1 MAIDYCRLKDW
12 PFPDVR
18 QRYTEKDSILYA
30 LGLGFG
36 MDPLDESELR
46 FVYEDRLQAMP
57 TMAVVL
63 GYPGFWMKDP
73 ATGIDWKKLLHG
85 EQRLS
90 LHQPLSPTGEVVGR
104 TRIKSITDKGAG
116 KGAIVV
122 AERTLSDALSGALLA
137 TLEIV
142 TFCRGDGGYSSG
154 GQPSDSLA
162 VVPVNM
168 PDRAPDAVI
177 DLPTRPEM
185 ALIYRLSADP
195 NPLHA
200 DPAVARAAGF
210 DRPILHG
217 LASYGLA
224 ARALL
229 KTWCNYQPER
239 LKMFN
244 LRFTAPVYPGETLR
258 TEMWRQ
264 GQQILFRAR
273 VLERDLLVLN
283 NGVAECTHSTDP

>member
-1 MAIDYCRLKDW
+1 MAIDYQRLKYW
-12 PFPDVR
+12 PFPEVR
-18 QRYTEKDSILYA
+18 HRYSEKDSMLYA

-36 MDPLDESELR
+36 MDPLDENELR
-46 FVYEDRLQAMP
+46 FVYEDRLLAMP

-73 ATGIDWKKLLHG
+73 ATGIDWQKLLHG

-90 LHQPLSPTGEVVGR
+90 LHQPLPPTGEVVGR
-104 TRIKSITDKGAG
+104 TRIKSVTDKGAG

-122 AERTLSDALSGALLA
+122 AERTVLDAQSGALLA

-154 GQPSDSLA
+154 GQPSDSLD

-168 PDRAPDAVI
+168 PDRAPDAVC

-200 DPAVARAAGF
+200 DPIVARAAGF

-217 LASYGLA
+217 LASYGVA
-224 ARALL
+224 ARAIL

-244 LRFTAPVYPGETLR
+244 LRFTAPVYPGETIR

-264 GQQILFRAR
+264 GRQIFFRAR

-283 NGVAECTHSTDP
+283 NGVAECTFLTNQ

>member
-1 MAIDYCRLKDW
+1 MAIDYHRLKCW
-12 PFPDVR
+12 PFPEVR
-18 QRYTEKDSILYA
+18 HRYSEKDSMLYA
-30 LGLGFG
+30 LGVGFG

-73 ATGIDWKKLLHG
+73 ATGIDWQKLLHG

-90 LHQPLSPTGEVVGR
+90 LHQPLPPAGEVVGR
-104 TRIKSITDKGAG
+104 TRIKSITDKGVG

-122 AERTLSDALSGALLA
+122 VERTVSDAQSGALLA

-154 GQPSDSLA
+154 GHPSDSLDA
-162 VVPVNM
+162 VPVIV
-168 PDRAPDAVI
+168 PDRAPDAVC
-177 DLPTRPEM
+177 DLLTRPEM
-185 ALIYRLSADP
+185 ALVYRLSADP

-200 DPAVARAAGF
+200 DPVVARAAGF

-217 LASYGLA
+217 LASYGVA
-224 ARALL
+224 ARAIL

-239 LKMFN
+239 LKSFN
-244 LRFTAPVYPGETLR
+244 LRFTAPVYPGETIR
-258 TEMWRQ
+258 TEMWRR
-264 GQQILFRAR
+264 GRQIFFRAR

-283 NGVAECTHSTDP
+283 NGVAECTSLTNQ